1 MINKR
6 IGSFIAALRKEQGLT
21 QEQLAEK
28 LGVSNRSVSRW
39 ENGNTLPDLSL
50 MQSICEH
57 TGVTISE
64 LLSGARQDPAADR
77 KDGIL
82 LVLALWEREKLAK
95 IRTLNLWF
103 ALGIISLL
111 TAVGLSGMLS
121 RVQTWL
127 LAGLGI
133 FFQSLGFYYNNRDPR
148 LTEGEKTVL
157 STSGDAASMRAPEEL
172 LAFARKRQRVAK
184 RQYQRAFREICDN
197 LEEHE
202 RVSFAMV
209 ADEYSVDGAPGS
221 WHIGIAVTQD
231 RVFLCGE
238 TIAGRMMTRTV
249 MDIYDRQQILA
260 AGWTGRC
267 IRMKTTGSEVKIKG
281 ENLES
286 LAEQFRNAA
295 LPENR

>member
-1 MINKR
+1 MMNQQ
-6 IGSFIAALRKEQGLT
+6 IGSFIAVLRKEQGLT

-50 MQSICEH
+50 MKSICEI
-57 TGVTISE
+57 TGVTLAE
-64 LLSGARQDPAADR
+64 LLSGARQDVDADR

-82 LVLALWEREKLAK
+82 LVLALWEREKMAK

-103 ALGIISLL
+103 ALGTISLL
-111 TAVGLSGMLS
+111 AAVGLTGILS
-121 RVQTWL
+121 QAQTWL

-157 STSGDAASMRAPEEL
+157 TASGDAPAMRAPEEL
-172 LAFARKRQRVAK
+172 LTFARKQQRAELP
-184 RQYQRAFREICDN
+184 QYKRAFREICEN
-197 LEEHE
+197 LAEHE

-209 ADEYSVDGAPGS
+209 ADEYLVDNTPGC
-221 WHIGIAVTQD
+221 WHVGIAVTRD

-238 TIAGRMMTRTV
+238 TVTGRIMTRTV
-249 MDIYDRQQILA
+249 MDVYDRKDILSVQYKNR
-260 AGWTGRC
+260 G
-267 IRMKTTGSEVKIKG
+267 ILLKTARAVLTLRG
-281 ENLES
+281 ENLGQ
-286 LAEQFRNAA
+286 LAEKFKSTVG
-295 LPENR
+295 L